1 MPVVHKYFIHHFR
14 LLTKTKMYLMCCTTQ
29 PSLKPSNKAS
39 LLFCNN
45 WSTPPPCI
53 YTGYLNAEY
62 CFVLPPQFHLLGS
75 PCSLLPSTEVLSNT
89 ALPAAPEKWQV
100 TAVVAGFFTL
110 TPAQGLFFRFGDSSP
125 QSLASHLPRLV
136 RGSHAGSAALAVS
149 SWGEECRKMWI
160 PNGHSAWE

>member
-45 WSTPPPCI
+45 WSTPPPCL

-62 CFVLPPQFHLLGS
+62 CCVLPPQFHLLGS
-75 PCSLLPSTEVLSNT
+75 PCSLLPSTEVLSHC
-89 ALPAAPEKWQV
+89 PASSPREV
-100 TAVVAGFFTL
+100 TSDCSCGWFLHPDSCQRSLLSFWRLQPTVLGF
-110 TPAQGLFFRFGDSSP
+110 TPAKDGERQPCRLSR
-125 QSLASHLPRLV
+125 PRCL
-136 RGSHAGSAALAVS
+136 
-149 SWGEECRKMWI
+149 
-160 PNGHSAWE
+160 